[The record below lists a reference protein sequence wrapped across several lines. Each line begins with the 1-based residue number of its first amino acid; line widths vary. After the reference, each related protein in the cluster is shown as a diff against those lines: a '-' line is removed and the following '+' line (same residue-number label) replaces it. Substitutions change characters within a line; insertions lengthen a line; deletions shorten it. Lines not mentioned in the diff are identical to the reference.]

1 MRQLKAIKLM
11 SLELCLALTLELINP
26 TTDEGNG
33 AFPFRTGISAVR
45 ISVVDILNNI
55 EEGYQ
60 LRLKKINKLS
70 KFSWR

>member
-1 MRQLKAIKLM
+1 M
-11 SLELCLALTLELINP
+11 LAFYEWINP

-55 EEGYQ
+55 RR
-60 LRLKKINKLS
+60 RLS
-70 KFSWR
+70 AEA